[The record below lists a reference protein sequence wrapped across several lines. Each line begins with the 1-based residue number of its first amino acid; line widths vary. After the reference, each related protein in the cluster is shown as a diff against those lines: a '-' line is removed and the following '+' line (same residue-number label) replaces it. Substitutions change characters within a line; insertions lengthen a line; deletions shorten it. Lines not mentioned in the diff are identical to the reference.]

1 MTAAATRSTSNPG
14 AVYNIGT
21 IKDSM
26 IAQYPAG
33 TVLRSPAYG
42 GGSWRTFVVLLT
54 AVVALAGCGAKNKKA
69 LPTDSSQ
76 PDQFLFQRA
85 TDAVMR
91 ERWTDAREY
100 FKQIVDNYPGSPLRA
115 DAKLGVADTYL
126 GEGGTANL
134 ILGANE
140 YREFLTFYPTHPK
153 ADYAQFKLA
162 MTHHKQMRAAARDQT
177 ETRDALREFETF
189 FDRFPNS
196 PLMPEVRMR
205 WREARDRLSEA
216 SYLVGLHYYRSKWY
230 GGAVSRFQEVLKD
243 DPGYTHRDDVYFY
256 LGESFLKGRRK
267 DEAVVYYDR
276 LVKEFEVSEHL
287 VEAKKRL
294 AELQAPAAPDLKTQ

>member
-1 MTAAATRSTSNPG
+1 MTAAAMRSTSNFG

-21 IKDSM
+21 IKDLM
-26 IAQYPAG
+26 IAHTPAG
-33 TVLRSPAYG
+33 TVFRGPAYV

-54 AVVALAGCGAKNKKA
+54 AVLALAGCGAKNKKV
-69 LPTDSSQ
+69 LPKDTAQ
-76 PDQFLFQRA
+76 PDQFLFERGNEA
-85 TDAVMR
+85 LMK
-91 ERWTDAREY
+91 ERWLDAREY
-100 FKQIVDNYPGSPLRA
+100 FKQVVDNYPGSPLRA

-162 MTHHKQMRAAARDQT
+162 MTHHKQMRTAARDQT
-177 ETRDALREFETF
+177 ETRDALKEFETF
-189 FDRFPNS
+189 FDRFPTS

-216 SYLVGLHYYRSKWY
+216 TYLVGLHYYRSKWY
-230 GGAVSRFQEVLKD
+230 LGALSRFQEVLKD

-256 LGESFLKGRRK
+256 LGETFLKARRK
-267 DEAVVYYDR
+267 EEAVVYFDR

-287 VEAKKRL
+287 EEAKKRL
-294 AELQAPAAPDLKTQ
+294 AELQPPAELKTQ